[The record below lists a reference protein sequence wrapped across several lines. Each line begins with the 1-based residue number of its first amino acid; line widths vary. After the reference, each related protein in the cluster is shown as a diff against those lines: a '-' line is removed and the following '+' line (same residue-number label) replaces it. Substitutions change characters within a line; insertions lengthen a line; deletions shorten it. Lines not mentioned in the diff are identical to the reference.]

1 MSFLSLH
8 LLSHTSSRRRV
19 LTLEFSMV
27 TSAQGILSVLSSLL
41 YKVPPHLPSV
51 QLPCNSH
58 LLISILRE
66 LCPTNLKLLMCLLI
80 LELRKHAHS

>member
-27 TSAQGILSVLSSLL
+27 TSAQGILSVLSSVL
-41 YKVPPHLPSV
+41 YKVPPPTSPLYS
-51 QLPCNSH
+51 
-58 LLISILRE
+58 
-66 LCPTNLKLLMCLLI
+66 CPVI
-80 LELRKHAHS
+80 RIY

>member
-27 TSAQGILSVLSSLL
+27 TSAQGILSVLSSVL
-41 YKVPPHLPSV
+41 YKVPPP
-51 QLPCNSH
+51 PP
-58 LLISILRE
+58 
-66 LCPTNLKLLMCLLI
+66 LCKAAL
-80 LELRKHAHS
+80 